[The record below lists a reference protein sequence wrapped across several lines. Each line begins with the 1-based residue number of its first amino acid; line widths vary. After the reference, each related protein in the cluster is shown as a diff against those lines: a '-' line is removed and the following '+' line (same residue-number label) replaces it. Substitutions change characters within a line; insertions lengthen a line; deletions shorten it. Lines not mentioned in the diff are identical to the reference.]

1 MDDFKTVKA
10 NAWSLA
16 PNEDDSGMALIF
28 VEETEH
34 GTFKY
39 YKDQQTGEYRY
50 QSSGTEKFNSEMKE
64 REKER
69 KACLRRSGNELKK
82 NSA

>member
-16 PNEDDSGMALIF
+16 PNEEPSGMALIH
-28 VEETEH
+28 VEESEY

-39 YKDQQTGEYRY
+39 YKDMQTGEYRY
-50 QSSGTEKFNSEMKE
+50 QSSGTEKFH
-64 REKER
+64 RELKQKDKER
-69 KACLRRSGNELKK
+69 KACLRRLRD
-82 NSA
+82 